1 VRRASFRPG
10 IVLVVAL
17 TLVAGACHSG
27 SHGATATSGSN
38 DTKTSSTA
46 GATTTTIPAALG
58 PAIVLSAQG
67 SELDAYSTERPPAT
81 QTVVPSP
88 AADHDGV
95 DVSGQICFDP
105 TSPRQFVA
113 VDRTAAADGQVG
125 WGVFTLSGH
134 ALGKLSA
141 RETARLVPTFQPSS
155 DAPSPFGCGFLP
167 DGRLLTT
174 DVGNRTGGP
183 SDGQLI
189 EWFPPFDRDTVVSCK
204 VDVTLAGPEGVL
216 VDGDH
221 VLVAESR
228 DGGVAGFVSST
239 LPTSNRPTGG
249 CAGHDV
255 DGAAL
260 AIGVVH
266 SGWLQNAAAARL
278 TRPATIAR
286 AGDNTFYVS
295 SPSTG
300 VIAQVDANGRFVRRV
315 LAPPPGA
322 LIGRH
327 PFVTGSPVG
336 LGVAPN
342 GTLYYSDSGLVA
354 LGSALVAG
362 VRTGTIRRIVFT
374 AGKPQPP
381 EVVSTGLEAPDGIG
395 VWLPSA

>member
-1 VRRASFRPG
+1 VRHARFRHG
-10 IVLVVAL
+10 IVLVAAL
-17 TLVAGACHSG
+17 TFVASACHGG
-27 SHGATATSGSN
+27 SHGATATSGPN
-38 DTKTSSTA
+38 DTRTSGTA
-46 GATTTTIPAALG
+46 SAAATTTAAALG
-58 PAIVLSAQG
+58 PAIILSAQG
-67 SELDAYSTERPPAT
+67 SELDAYSTEQPFAT

-105 TSPRQFVA
+105 TNPRQFVA

-134 ALGKLSA
+134 TLGKLSA
-141 RETARLVPTFQPSS
+141 RETARLVPTFQAST

-174 DVGNRTGGP
+174 DIGNHSSGP
-183 SDGQLI
+183 GDGQLV
-189 EWFPPFDRDTVVSCK
+189 EWFPPFDRDSVVSCK

-228 DGGVAGFVSST
+228 DGGVTSFVTST
-239 LPTSNRPTGG
+239 LPTSNHSTGG

-266 SGWLQNAAAARL
+266 SAWLQDATAAGL
-278 TRPATIAR
+278 TRPAAIVR
-286 AGDNTFYVS
+286 VRSGEFYVS
-295 SPSTG
+295 SPRTG
-300 VIAQVDANGRFVRRV
+300 VIAEIDANGRLVRRV
-315 LAPPPGA
+315 LVPPPGA
-322 LIGRH
+322 AIGRH
-327 PFVTGSPVG
+327 PFVTGSPMG

-342 GTLYYSDSGLVA
+342 GTLYYADSGLVER
-354 LGSALVAG
+354 GTALVAG
-362 VRTGTIRRIVFT
+362 IRTGTIRRITF
-374 AGKPQPP
+374 ANGKPQPP
-381 EVVSTGLEAPDGIG
+381 EVVDTGLESPDGIG
-395 VWLPSA
+395 VWIPSA